1 MRGDL
6 TEGETVARLELGLQ
20 RMPKR
25 RREIFLAAQ
34 RDGMAY
40 REIAERA
47 GMSEAEVER
56 HVAGALVELH
66 EGLHGGAPRPRRRD
80 LLRWIVAMIER

>member
-6 TEGETVARLELGLQ
+6 TERETVARLELGLQ
-20 RMPKR
+20 RMAKR

-40 REIAERA
+40 EEIAKLT
-47 GMSEAEVER
+47 GISVAEVER

-66 EGLHGGAPRPRRRD
+66 EALDDPTPRSRWRA
-80 LLRWIVAMIER
+80 LLRWIVAMIDR